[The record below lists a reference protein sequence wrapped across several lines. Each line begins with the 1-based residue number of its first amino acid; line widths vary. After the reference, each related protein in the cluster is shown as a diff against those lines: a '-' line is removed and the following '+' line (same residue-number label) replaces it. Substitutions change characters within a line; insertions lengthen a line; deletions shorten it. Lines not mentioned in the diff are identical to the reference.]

1 MKKKRFVRFF
11 FSVVYSFA
19 FESLWKRLII
29 LNVSAPHFQ
38 SKHGRKSQ
46 KQTEQ
51 KEFREKWKYNIVIS
65 RVRTHSTINS
75 MDVKRRWRKRRR
87 KKRPKNAVRARE
99 WERVRER
106 ASFKHIRLSL
116 NECKY
121 HARIRTMYTINS
133 RKQPKRLYV
142 DMIFICCRFFSL
154 LIVAVLF

>member
-1 MKKKRFVRFF
+1 MFISFMRCYWIAHTSKILLKKKKNQHNKRMKKKRFVRFF

-87 KKRPKNAVRARE
+87 KKRPKKMQSE
-99 WERVRER
+99 QESGSEIE
-106 ASFKHIRLSL
+106 SI
-116 NECKY
+116 
-121 HARIRTMYTINS
+121 I
-133 RKQPKRLYV
+133 
-142 DMIFICCRFFSL
+142 
-154 LIVAVLF
+154 

>member
-1 MKKKRFVRFF
+1 MFIPFMRCYWIAHTSKILLKKERINTINEWKKKRFVRFF

-87 KKRPKNAVRARE
+87 KKRPKNAIRARE
-99 WERVRER
+99 WERVRE
-106 ASFKHIRLSL
+106 SI
-116 NECKY
+116 
-121 HARIRTMYTINS
+121 I
-133 RKQPKRLYV
+133 
-142 DMIFICCRFFSL
+142 
-154 LIVAVLF
+154 